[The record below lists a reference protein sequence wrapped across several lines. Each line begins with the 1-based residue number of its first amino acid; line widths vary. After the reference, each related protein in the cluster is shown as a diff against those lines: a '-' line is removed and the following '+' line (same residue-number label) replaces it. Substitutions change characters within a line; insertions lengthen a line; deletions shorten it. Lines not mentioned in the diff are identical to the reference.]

1 MSLVSLKNCGKYQR
15 KIYPDHPDLC
25 LSQYCNLYRI
35 CRTHYLLNITKTS
48 KVTFEN
54 SKASTLAKIFR
65 RKTMC
70 YSNSV
75 LVISAIFVIL
85 PLLTQSQVFFGNE
98 GSRRP
103 SSDFFFPNTETN
115 NNKGSQKN
123 DVSLRNILG
132 LEGEQ
137 QNIVGRL

>member
-1 MSLVSLKNCGKYQR
+1 M
-15 KIYPDHPDLC
+15 
-25 LSQYCNLYRI
+25 
-35 CRTHYLLNITKTS
+35 
-48 KVTFEN
+48 TFEN
-54 SKASTLAKIFR
+54 SKASSLAKIFP

-70 YSNSV
+70 SSNV
-75 LVISAIFVIL
+75 ILVISALFVIQ
-85 PLLTQSQVFFGNE
+85 PLLTQSQIYFGNE
-98 GSRRP
+98 GSKRP